1 MSVSQERLRQV
12 QQWLIKA
19 QHDLQAAR
27 ALANQTSPLLDVAIY
42 HCQQAAEKVI
52 KGFLIFH
59 DQRLE
64 KTHNIL
70 VLVEQASKIV
80 PEWSTKLDAAEN
92 LTQYAVLYRYP
103 SSQIPETIEPTLEEF
118 SQALQNAEAFYTS
131 VKALLP
137 IA

>member
-1 MSVSQERLRQV
+1 
-12 QQWLIKA
+12 LIKA

-42 HCQQAAEKVI
+42 HCQQAAEKAI

-80 PEWSTKLDAAEN
+80 PEWSTKLDAAER
-92 LTQYAVLYRYP
+92 L
-103 SSQIPETIEPTLEEF
+103 F
-118 SQALQNAEAFYTS
+118 QNGQLNWMQR
-131 VKALLP
+131 K
-137 IA
+137 I